1 MGEFKHDLI
10 VHLKDTFSIIAEVD
24 PDRYCHMDMLNDICK
39 CAIGDE
45 QEGYMILVWYD
56 TLGTNERLEI
66 TNDVDMVTMF
76 NLHAG
81 VVLIHLY
88 VEFVSTNCKNLT
100 PNVVCEISGS
110 MVRVNDD
117 VVYREEDDDTDY
129 VQDSSDDS
137 SLSDD
142 SDKLGSGVYSDEDN
156 DEAGNGFDGNWSNY
170 DSEDCDRELNDS
182 DVENNHVEKGLYGK
196 QYVPNENEKVSLE
209 KGMLFRDVYEFRA
222 TLRDYVIG
230 EGVEIVRLKN
240 EKSRVRAICA
250 DLSCNWYVF
259 ASPTADGIT
268 FQIKVYNSD
277 HICVRSSK
285 NTNATSTWIAQKLA
299 KSLKAD
305 PNMSYESMGE
315 ALMEKY
321 GVEVDRSR
329 LYRAR
334 KRGKGE
340 DVGSHSNSYKKLAKY
355 AQLVRQ
361 TNPGSYVKMQLDRLD
376 ITQNPTFK
384 RFFVCFA
391 VAIFLKFIG

>member
-1 MGEFKHDLI
+1 M
-10 VHLKDTFSIIAEVD
+10 
-24 PDRYCHMDMLNDICK
+24 
-39 CAIGDE
+39 
-45 QEGYMILVWYD
+45 
-56 TLGTNERLEI
+56 
-66 TNDVDMVTMF
+66 
-76 NLHAG
+76 
-81 VVLIHLY
+81 
-88 VEFVSTNCKNLT
+88 
-100 PNVVCEISGS
+100 PNVVCEASGS
-110 MVRVNDD
+110 MVRVDDD
-117 VVYREEDDDTDY
+117 VVYCEEDDDTDY
-129 VQDSSDDS
+129 VQDS
-137 SLSDD
+137 SDD

-156 DEAGNGFDGNWSNY
+156 DEAGNGSDGNWFNY

-222 TLRDYVIG
+222 ALRDYVIG
-230 EGVEIVRLKN
+230 EGVEIARLKN
-240 EKSRVRAICA
+240 EKSRVRAICPN
-250 DLSCNWYVF
+250 LSCNWYVF
-259 ASPTADGIT
+259 ASPTANGIT

-299 KSLKAD
+299 KPLKAD

-321 GVEVDRSR
+321 GVEVDRSK

-384 RFFVCFA
+384 RFFMCFV